1 MAIAYKILGQVSPA
15 AATTATLYTVPGS
28 TQAVCS
34 TLAICNTGNTSTTYN
49 VQARIAGASTST
61 AQYIVSGSVVS
72 ANDTVFLTVGMSLA
86 ATDVVSVYSPLANI
100 AFNLFGSEIT

>member
-34 TLAICNTGNTSTTYN
+34 TLAICNVGNTSTTYN
-49 VQARIAGASTST
+49 VQARISGASTST
-61 AQYIVSGSVVS
+61 AQYIVFNSPVS
-72 ANDTVFLTVGMSLA
+72 ANDTIFLTVGMSLA
-86 ATDVVSVYSPLANI
+86 ATDVIMVYSPLANI